1 MKVLAQ
7 SLLLLLISLPIAAA
21 AQYNTNQPQ
30 SNPGSSSSSMQSA
43 GTTNS
48 DPSTT
53 TQDRKTDADQVQ
65 PMDQTP
71 TFRVNVIGRTTK
83 AVNYHFRSGS
93 TKVDLTGT
101 DLMPDVHGNA
111 KVESQKGRISI
122 DASFPKLA
130 SPQQFGNEYLTY
142 VFWAITPEGRAQNL
156 GEIVPG
162 DAKKLSVTTDLQA
175 FGIIVTAEPYFSV
188 TQPSDVVVIENRVR
202 PDTVGASEYI
212 DARYDLIGRHQY
224 IPPQARYA
232 PSVLDPKIPL
242 YLHEA
247 RNAVRIAEAEGA
259 TAYAPESF
267 DKAAQLLQQA
277 EDYQARKKPQTKPIA
292 TVAREAAQMA
302 EDARLVTVRRRG
314 ETIAENERQA
324 AAKREADAR
333 AQAEQS
339 KSQADEESQRRQRA
353 ESEAAESSRLKAQ
366 AEAKQQEAQ
375 AASEAANR
383 DKAEAESAR
392 QAALQ
397 QQQVAQA
404 ETEKAR
410 AAAAA
415 SDQQRLQAEQD
426 REQMRAKLL
435 QQLNTI
441 LETRDTARGLIVN
454 ISDVLFDTGKYTLK
468 PGAREKLAKV
478 AGIVLNYP
486 DLRLQIEGH
495 TDNVG
500 GDEYNQRLSERRAES
515 VRTYLTG
522 QGLPAANLTALGY
535 GKSEPVASNTTSAG
549 RQQNRR
555 VEMIVSGEAI
565 GTKLGA
571 PQRPGEQ
578 QPSLP
583 NNPPKQN

>member
-1 MKVLAQ
+1 MKLPFRYLVAFLLGL
-7 SLLLLLISLPIAAA
+7 SLAAA
-21 AQYNTNQPQ
+21 AQDNSSQ
-30 SNPGSSSSSMQSA
+30 PGSNQTSSGSSAQNT
-43 GTTNS
+43 TTNYGMPLTMQGQKS
-48 DPSTT
+48 D
-53 TQDRKTDADQVQ
+53 ANQVQ

-83 AVNYHFRSGS
+83 AVNYHFRSKA

-111 KVESQKGRISI
+111 KVESEKGRISI
-122 DASFPKLA
+122 DASFPKLE
-130 SPQQFGNEYLTY
+130 SPQRFGNEYLTY
-142 VFWAITPEGRAQNL
+142 VLWAITPEGRAQNL

-175 FGIIVTAEPYFSV
+175 FGLIVTAEPYFAV
-188 TQPSDVVVIENRVR
+188 TQPSVVVVIENKVR

-212 DARYDLIGRHQY
+212 DARFELIGRHNY
-224 IPPQARYA
+224 IPPQAKYA
-232 PSVLDPKIPL
+232 PSVVDPKIPL

-259 TAYAPESF
+259 TTYAPESF
-267 DKAAQLLQQA
+267 DKAAALLQQA
-277 EDYQARKKPQTKPIA
+277 EDYQARRKPQSKPIA

-302 EDARLVTVRRRG
+302 EDARMVTIRRRG
-314 ETIAENERQA
+314 ETIAEQERQA

-333 AQAEQS
+333 
-339 KSQADEESQRRQRA
+339 SQADEETQRRQRA
-353 ESEAAESSRLKAQ
+353 ESESAEATRLKAQ

-375 AASEAANR
+375 AASEAAQR
-383 DKAEAESAR
+383 DKAEADAAR
-392 QAALQ
+392 QAALLQ
-397 QQQVAQA
+397 QQAAQA

-410 AAAAA
+410 AAAAT

-500 GDEYNQRLSERRAES
+500 GDGYNQGLSERRAEA
-515 VRTYLTG
+515 VRAYLTG
-522 QGLPAANLTALGY
+522 QGVSAANLTAIGY
-535 GKSEPVASNTTSAG
+535 GKADPVASNATAAG

-571 PQRPGEQ
+571 SQKTEPRQ
-578 QPSLP
+578 QQSPP
-583 NNPPKQN
+583 NTPPKQ

>member
-1 MKVLAQ
+1 
-7 SLLLLLISLPIAAA
+7 
-21 AQYNTNQPQ
+21 
-30 SNPGSSSSSMQSA
+30 
-43 GTTNS
+43 
-48 DPSTT
+48 
-53 TQDRKTDADQVQ
+53 
-65 PMDQTP
+65 
-71 TFRVNVIGRTTK
+71 
-83 AVNYHFRSGS
+83 
-93 TKVDLTGT
+93 
-101 DLMPDVHGNA
+101 MPDVHGNA

-142 VFWAITPEGRAQNL
+142 VLWAITPEGRAQNL

-175 FGIIVTAEPYFSV
+175 FGMIVTAEPYFSV
-188 TQPSDVVVIENRVR
+188 TQPSDVVVIENTVR

-212 DARYDLIGRHQY
+212 DARYELVGRHQY
-224 IPPQARYA
+224 IPQQSRYA
-232 PSVLDPKIPL
+232 PTVLDPKIPL

-259 TAYAPESF
+259 TVYASDSF
-267 DKAAQLLQQA
+267 NKAATLLQQA
-277 EDYQARKKPQTKPIA
+277 EDYQARKKPETKPIA

-302 EDARLVTVRRRG
+302 EDARLVTIRRRG
-314 ETIAENERQA
+314 ETVAEQERQA

-333 AQAEQS
+333 AQADQS
-339 KSQADEESQRRQRA
+339 KSQAEDEAQRRQRA
-353 ESEAAESSRLKAQ
+353 EADAAESARLKAQ
-366 AEAKQQEAQ
+366 AEARQQEAQ

-383 DKAEAESAR
+383 EKAEAQAAQ

-397 QQQVAQA
+397 QQQAAQA

-410 AAAAA
+410 LAAAEA
-415 SDQQRLQAEQD
+415 DQQRLKAEQD

-441 LETRDTARGLIVN
+441 LETKDTARGLIVN

-478 AGIVLNYP
+478 AGIVLSYP
-486 DLRLQIEGH
+486 DLRLQMEGH
-495 TDNVG
+495 TDNIG
-500 GDEYNQRLSERRAES
+500 SDQYNQTLSERRAEA
-515 VRTYLTG
+515 VRSYLTA
-522 QGLPAANLTALGY
+522 QGVPAANLTAIGLG
-535 GKSEPVASNTTSAG
+535 KTQPVASNATSAG

-555 VEMIVSGEAI
+555 VEMVVSGEAI
-565 GTKLGA
+565 GTKFGA
-571 PQRPGEQ
+571 PQRPGDE

-583 NNPPKQN
+583 NNPPKQ

>member
-7 SLLLLLISLPIAAA
+7 YLLLFLISLPMAAT
-21 AQYNTNQPQ
+21 AQYNTSQPQ
-30 SNPGSSSSSMQSA
+30 SNQS
-43 GTTNS
+43 TS
-48 DPSTT
+48 
-53 TQDRKTDADQVQ
+53 DQVQ

-111 KVESQKGRISI
+111 KVESQKGRISV
-122 DASFPKLA
+122 DASFPKLE
-130 SPQQFGNEYLTY
+130 SPQRFGNEYLTY
-142 VFWAITPEGRAQNL
+142 VLWAITPEGRAQNL

-175 FGIIVTAEPYFSV
+175 FGLIVTAEPYFAV
-188 TQPSDVVVIENRVR
+188 TQPSDVVVIENKVR

-212 DARYDLIGRHQY
+212 DARFELIGRHNY
-224 IPPQARYA
+224 IPPQAKYA

-259 TAYAPESF
+259 TTYAPESF
-267 DKAAQLLQQA
+267 DKAAALLQQA
-277 EDYQARKKPQTKPIA
+277 EDYQARRKPETKPIS
-292 TVAREAAQMA
+292 TVSREAAQMA
-302 EDARLVTVRRRG
+302 EDARIVTIRRRG
-314 ETIAENERQA
+314 ETIAEGERQA

-333 AQAEQS
+333 AQT
-339 KSQADEESQRRQRA
+339 EEETQRRKHA
-353 ESEAAESSRLKAQ
+353 ESEAAESTRLKAQ

-383 DKAEAESAR
+383 DRAEADAAR
-392 QAALQ
+392 QAAIQ
-397 QQQVAQA
+397 QQQAAQA

-410 AAAAA
+410 AAAQSA
-415 SDQQRLQAEQD
+415 DQQRLQAEQD

-441 LETRDTARGLIVN
+441 LDTRDTARGLIVN

-478 AGIVLNYP
+478 AGIVLSYP

-500 GDEYNQRLSERRAES
+500 SEEYNQTLSEHRAQA
-515 VRTYLTG
+515 VRNYLVG
-522 QGLPAANLTALGY
+522 QGVPAANLTATGV
-535 GKSEPVASNTTSAG
+535 GKSAPVASNATSAG

-571 PQRPGEQ
+571 SQHQGQQ
-578 QPSLP
+578 QPSVP
-583 NNPPKQN
+583 NNPPK